1 VSNFSLATPDLSF
14 TGGFVGEHEAG
25 QRLFQVVHDP
35 RCAKSGVYWSWNGGP
50 REGRG
55 VAALEKG
62 GQISGGGGAGGGWD
76 SIFEND
82 QSAKVLDVET
92 QLKLFQYAS
101 AITDAKWPDIRAI
114 TSPCPTLKVI
124 SAVTKSMV
132 QREELKRIREMGQ
145 PGMNA
150 DGSLISIP
158 EISLPTVSAV
168 SSESSS
174 VIDAIS
180 TPAAVVSST
189 KPKKRSVKQKV
200 LLVVDTVVS
209 TVLSNTVGRVARFIG
224 KRLLGEIPD
233 TAYDVRISVPPSLAL
248 SSLDDA
254 ELLSPPEAAQY
265 MQLESADQDPAT
277 LEEAIKEY
285 LAQEKNEGAG
295 VVSDVEDEALFQQI
309 ARSKQEEAA
318 VV

>member
-1 VSNFSLATPDLSF
+1 
-14 TGGFVGEHEAG
+14 
-25 QRLFQVVHDP
+25 
-35 RCAKSGVYWSWNGGP
+35 
-50 REGRG
+50 
-55 VAALEKG
+55 
-62 GQISGGGGAGGGWD
+62 
-76 SIFEND
+76 
-82 QSAKVLDVET
+82 VLDVET
-92 QLKLFQYAS
+92 QLKLFQYAT

-158 EISLPTVSAV
+158 EISLPTVSTV
-168 SSESSS
+168 SSESGS
-174 VIDAIS
+174 VIDAMP

-248 SSLDDA
+248 SPLDDA
-254 ELLSPPEAAQY
+254 EFLSPPEAAQY